1 MEWWGLIIGAGLP
14 SLIIPVHNAPA
25 ELDRCLASVCATVP
39 AGAEV
44 FVIDDASTDAEVT
57 KVLGRWQQR
66 TGPSWRFCFQQQNLG
81 FVATANRGMEM
92 TRRDVVLLNS
102 DTETTAGWLEGLQ
115 RCLASDPMIATA
127 TPWTNNGEIASI
139 PRFCTANP
147 APKNPTSV
155 AQVIARTGTPNY
167 PELPTA
173 VGFCMAV
180 SRHAL
185 DTLGLF
191 DEETFGLGYGEEND
205 FSMRAQQAGLRNV
218 LCDDVYVVHLG
229 GRSFGPLGLKPD
241 ERSMRRL
248 LLRHPGYLQQ
258 IEEFISA
265 DPLAER
271 REELIHALKSAGL
284 LETI

>member
-1 MEWWGLIIGAGLP
+1 MNSSGAGLP
-14 SLIIPVHNAPA
+14 AVIIPVHNAPD
-25 ELDRCLASVCATVP
+25 ELDRCLATVYATVP

-44 FVIDDASTDAEVT
+44 LVIDDASTDPEVT
-57 KVLGRWQQR
+57 TVLGRWQQR
-66 TGPSWRFCFQQQNLG
+66 AGPSWRFRWQQQNLG
-81 FVATANRGMEM
+81 FVATSNRGMQM

-102 DTETTAGWLEGLQ
+102 DTEATTGWLEGLQ
-115 RCLASDPMIATA
+115 RCLASDPLIATA

-139 PRFCTANP
+139 PCFCAANP
-147 APKNPTSV
+147 SPQDPEAV
-155 AQVIARTGTPNY
+155 ARVIACTGSASY

-180 SRHAL
+180 SRHSLDAL
-185 DTLGLF
+185 GSF

-218 LCDDVYVVHLG
+218 LCDDVYVVHRG

-241 ERSMRRL
+241 ESSMRRL
-248 LLRHPGYLQQ
+248 LSRHPGYLQQ
-258 IEEFISA
+258 IEEFINS

-271 REELIHALKSAGL
+271 REELIQALNNANV
-284 LETI
+284 LEIA